1 MCKIRT
7 DYWRYYH
14 EAANH
19 RRPRPKGYSANGVYA
34 GISKTP
40 ELVAARKPD
49 LALLVSDP
57 PAQAAGVFTT
67 NLVKG
72 HSLQRTARILQAG
85 APVNAIVINS
95 GNANACVGASGDQ
108 AADALAATVA
118 AELGCDPDRVLTG
131 STGIIGHALP
141 NDRIA
146 AAVPALCQGLESGAD
161 GASRAA
167 EAILTTDT
175 IKKEAAVTLEIDGR
189 TVTVGGMAKGSGMIH
204 PNIHHDGCHHRL
216 RPRPALLRDM
226 LTAAVR
232 KSFNRISVDGDTSV
246 CDMVIL
252 LANGAAGNPT
262 ITDPASASAAL
273 FQAALNEVCLS
284 LAKLCVIDG
293 EGATKLV
300 NIIVERAAD
309 DHDAYLA
316 ALAVARSPLV
326 KTALF
331 GQDPNWGR
339 ILTAVGYSGGNLT
352 PNRSI
357 YTSVRFWFA
366 ITDRPPALTVRRH
379 AKFCARKTSRY
390 ESTSAPAQA
399 AMSTGPDFSFDY
411 VRINAEYPT

>member
-1 MCKIRT
+1 MKQQIT
-7 DYWRYYH
+7 GGVT
-14 EAANH
+14 A
-19 RRPRPKGYSANGVYA
+19 PKGYSANGVYA

-85 APVNAIVINS
+85 ASVNAIVINS

-204 PNIHHDGCHHRL
+204 PNMATMIGVVTTDCAL
-216 RPRPALLRDM
+216 APALLRDM

-273 FQAALNEVCLS
+273 FQAALNEVCLT

-339 ILTAVGYSGGNLT
+339 ILTAVGYSG
-352 PNRSI
+352 
-357 YTSVRFWFA
+357 
-366 ITDRPPALTVRRH
+366 
-379 AKFCARKTSRY
+379 AKFDPEQVDIHLGSILVCDHGQATGFDR
-390 ESTSAPAQA
+390 QA
-399 AMSTGPDFSFDY
+399 AREVLREKDVTLRIDLRAGEGRDEYWTCDFSFDY